1 MRQLIGR
8 NHRADRETFPRLFPG
23 CPAPCEACLTRF
35 RAWMQE
41 YIRENGIP
49 VKPGLRTLLAWLKEQ
64 GVSCAVATSTDTKV
78 AKSYLENA
86 GITAYFQTISGGDQV
101 TRSKPDPEIFH
112 LAMRALG
119 QSEPAKGVVFEDSR
133 NGLLAGARGGFSV
146 IVVPDLLDP
155 TLEFPALCYAKCAR
169 LDEAIAVIQNS

>member
-1 MRQLIGR
+1 M
-8 NHRADRETFPRLFPG
+8 
-23 CPAPCEACLTRF
+23 
-35 RAWMQE
+35 
-41 YIRENGIP
+41 
-49 VKPGLRTLLAWLKEQ
+49 
-64 GVSCAVATSTDTKV
+64 ATSTDTKV

-133 NGLLAGARGGFSV
+133 NGFLPARGAAF
-146 IVVPDLLDP
+146 
-155 TLEFPALCYAKCAR
+155 R
-169 LDEAIAVIQNS
+169 

>member
-1 MRQLIGR
+1 
-8 NHRADRETFPRLFPG
+8 
-23 CPAPCEACLTRF
+23 
-35 RAWMQE
+35 MQE

-64 GVSCAVATSTDTKV
+64 GVSCAVATSTDMKV

-86 GITAYFQTISGGDQV
+86 GITAYFQTITGGDQV

-169 LDEAIAVIQNS
+169 LDEAIEVIRNS